1 MDENIAS
8 ILEGKYTPFISTC
21 FVFRC
26 RGCKYGQVL
35 SCSSSHQELIT
46 HKRVV
51 YMVISIWVYITFVSS
66 MTLWGLRG
74 TPNAFSSVTVAIAGL
89 DT

>member
-35 SCSSSHQELIT
+35 SCSSSPQIPRAYDSQACCLYGDLNMGLH
-46 HKRVV
+46 
-51 YMVISIWVYITFVSS
+51 YICFFDDIVGAAWDSKC
-66 MTLWGLRG
+66 
-74 TPNAFSSVTVAIAGL
+74 F
-89 DT
+89 